1 MNEDKMIFNLDFGKH
16 SAAGYRKIKNEDVI
30 GYYLPQNAE
39 DLYLRGQMFLITDAR
54 GEEGSGEFSSKL
66 VIQTV
71 FQEYFESP
79 WNGNLSGMLT
89 NALQKAN
96 ISIYQANINEGKQNY
111 YSNSL
116 ICAVVHDHTLYLVSI
131 GDCLVYMLRNNVL
144 ENLTKPDKNEIETN
158 YPFADTRQPE
168 ISLPLLGAKDNIS
181 IDIKQKQIQTN
192 DIILLFTR
200 SIVEA
205 IPEQDIPTFVNT
217 SSLQQVCELVVQKS
231 LETNYNEDASAVIFK
246 VRGMKRLSIEDEEK
260 SIEMPQEPDEP
271 EDRQIVIKGVRYR
284 SNRKDEQMEEPDI
297 EIVDDFSQ
305 DRDFR
310 HPVYKRTAPPVVKSS
325 IFPTGKWLNYVIFFL
340 LFFLLI
346 YAAIKY
352 IPPYVQS
359 LKESPKVQQITPSD
373 TLEYAIAQEQEF
385 GDEIQDSLTIP
396 IEEPQPGLN
405 QDTTVVVVEETIE
418 EQTPVSLKIAVVD
431 GSKKSI
437 SLNSFNDE
445 LKGLYSSDRLTQV
458 KSSYRIK
465 NSVIIWRRTFDSL
478 KSGEISKR
486 IESLKTVF
494 NRSFQIEP
502 DVKPLDFTIVI
513 GADFNMP
520 NISDQYTGLPDTED
534 NYYIEILNG
543 YRVAGSARKLGNR
556 LHNQR
561 YNEKKVIIV
570 NYRNADKLN
579 YNHSFSKCNAS
590 MTEDAEKFMDHFK
603 LPKSVTNAPLFDIKI
618 LIGSD
623 VAL

>member
-1 MNEDKMIFNLDFGKH
+1 MIFNLDFGKH